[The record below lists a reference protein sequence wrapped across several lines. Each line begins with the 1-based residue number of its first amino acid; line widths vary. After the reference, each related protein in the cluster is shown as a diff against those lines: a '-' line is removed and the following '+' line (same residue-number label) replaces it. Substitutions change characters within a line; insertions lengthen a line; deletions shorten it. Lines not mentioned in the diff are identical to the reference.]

1 MQDIFGVQLSEQ
13 RNYLQKIIEEKRI
26 ALEVA
31 PKGRLRCKKNHNR
44 QEYYWVTGRED
55 TSGRYLLANEEDLVK
70 SLAQKAY
77 DQKALEF
84 AEGEYKRIC
93 ALQDYRSAHP
103 LDSIC
108 DRYSPS
114 RRKLVDPLF
123 MTDEEYVRW
132 WLNREQEHPALGF
145 EQDAPEFFTKKNLRV
160 RSKSEIF
167 IADRL
172 DDYLLPFIFE
182 FPIYLEGRGWVYPDF
197 CILNVRLRKVYIWE
211 HLGKMD
217 DPGYVQDNLAK
228 IRAYEKSGYFPG
240 DNLILTFETKN
251 LPLDTREIDRIIN
264 HFLL

>member
-1 MQDIFGVQLSEQ
+1 MQDIFGEQLRER
-13 RNYLQKIIEEKRI
+13 RNALHKIIEDKRN
-26 ALEVA
+26 ALATA
-31 PKGRLRCKKNHNR
+31 PEGQLRCKKNHNR
-44 QEYYWVTGRED
+44 QEYYLIVERGD
-55 TSGRYLLANEEDLVK
+55 TTGRYLLADQAELVK
-70 SLAQKAY
+70 ELAQKAY
-77 DQKALEF
+77 DLKALET
-84 AEGEYKRIC
+84 AQEEYKRIC
-93 ALQDYRSAHP
+93 ALEKYRSAHP
-103 LDSIC
+103 LETIC

-114 RRKLVDPLF
+114 RRALIDPLILP
-123 MTDEEYVRW
+123 DEEYIRW
-132 WLNREQEHPALGF
+132 WLNREREHPALGF

-197 CILNVRLRKVYIWE
+197 MILNVRLRKVYIWE

-228 IRAYEKSGYFPG
+228 IRAYEKSGFFPG